1 MARHV
6 FPGQTVHVHQG
17 HDGFRN
23 RVVHP
28 QVRHRVHEP
37 LVQRAG
43 PHQPRALRGAV
54 LVIRHG
60 LVCCGVAVGLA
71 AVRVLLAPASA
82 ARCARHP
89 GRPAARVAFPRALES
104 LERPALL
111 HAVMVRHHLLVR
123 NRGGGVVYAAPGVRG
138 VPVVGMGIHAARRW
152 VPGVTSTHRRRV
164 RRLLLR
170 EVVRHRVLVHLHLR
184 MRMRGGSGGG
194 GVPGVLRRRLLRH
207 RRHRGGGGVCGGD
220 FRRPRLDH
228 RASFRLRSSRGPG
241 PCGVR
246 PIRRGVRD
254 SGVVVG
260 GGHGEVIFV
269 HRVLRRFG
277 RVTRGGGERRRGR
290 GERAAHRIRGGV
302 HRGPRGPAPFQG
314 FPGSGG
320 EQRRARHEVHADPR
334 VSLGKPRR
342 HGDARRGVGG
352 GLRASHHHSRVRERG
367 LDVRPEPGKR
377 GGELLVQ
384 EAAYRG
390 PNRRAVQARRAPAPA
405 APFPLRVFFLLKDEI
420 PIFFRRALLEQA
432 PENPPGCASSRA
444 VAGHLP
450 PGAFDV
456 ANGDRQVVGI
466 DHADDVDRAPH
477 QRLLGLTKVTTQITS
492 RALHVHP
499 AVRATGALAPVHLHG
514 GGDDVLA
521 LLRAS
526 RGGAWPAGRGRVHVH
541 GVQNV
546 QIAACTRFAL
556 HGRHRSLRGSL
567 GSHAA
572 LAVRGARGE
581 PSARGGAG
589 TVFVIIV
596 DHLRRRGQVRIQ
608 FLHVDVGEVLR

>member
-71 AVRVLLAPASA
+71 AVRVLLAPTSA

-207 RRHRGGGGVCGGD
+207 RRHRGGGGVCGG
-220 FRRPRLDH
+220 RSVGARLV
-228 RASFRLRSSRGPG
+228 RSVSVLVLEHGKR
-241 PCGVR
+241 
-246 PIRRGVRD
+246 
-254 SGVVVG
+254 VG
-260 GGHGEVIFV
+260 EG
-269 HRVLRRFG
+269 
-277 RVTRGGGERRRGR
+277 RRRVGS
-290 GERAAHRIRGGV
+290 
-302 HRGPRGPAPFQG
+302 HRGF
-314 FPGSGG
+314 S
-320 EQRRARHEVHADPR
+320 E
-334 VSLGKPRR
+334 L
-342 HGDARRGVGG
+342 
-352 GLRASHHHSRVRERG
+352 VRER
-367 LDVRPEPGKR
+367 VRFQYP
-377 GGELLVQ
+377 
-384 EAAYRG
+384 
-390 PNRRAVQARRAPAPA
+390 RRRERRLSVDDI
-405 APFPLRVFFLLKDEI
+405 FFGTRVFGNAVPASLL
-420 PIFFRRALLEQA
+420 A
-432 PENPPGCASSRA
+432 
-444 VAGHLP
+444 
-450 PGAFDV
+450 
-456 ANGDRQVVGI
+456 GI
-466 DHADDVDRAPH
+466 D
-477 QRLLGLTKVTTQITS
+477 
-492 RALHVHP
+492 P
-499 AVRATGALAPVHLHG
+499 ANRFPN
-514 GGDDVLA
+514 
-521 LLRAS
+521 
-526 RGGAWPAGRGRVHVH
+526 P
-541 GVQNV
+541 
-546 QIAACTRFAL
+546 TR
-556 HGRHRSLRGSL
+556 RGSV
-567 GSHAA
+567 
-572 LAVRGARGE
+572 AVHNTNPERVRQERG
-581 PSARGGAG
+581 
-589 TVFVIIV
+589 
-596 DHLRRRGQVRIQ
+596 
-608 FLHVDVGEVLR
+608 